1 VSSPKPEPELQGAF
15 ALGMLAGA
23 LLTLVC
29 GALGLYVGSCSLL
42 TRPEPYV
49 PPPLVLQGTIPDRHH
64 DEDSGP

>member
-1 VSSPKPEPELQGAF
+1 M
-15 ALGMLAGA
+15 LGMLAGA
-23 LLTLVC
+23 VLTTVSGL
-29 GALGLYVGSCSLL
+29 LGLYLGSCTLY

>member
-1 VSSPKPEPELQGAF
+1 MTKPTPEASVNTFLWGVLLGAF
-15 ALGMLAGA
+15 TASASIA
-23 LLTLVC
+23 I
-29 GALGLYVGSCSLL
+29 GLYVGSCSLY